1 MKRYRDVDD
10 PKAFDDSKVGQLID
24 KISTCELP
32 KEGED
37 MREIVQQ
44 VQVHRHKKQ
53 SCFKKSNKC
62 RFNFPRFPCR
72 ETLIVKPFSEDPDDL
87 EGTKARKDKCE
98 KIIERVKTA
107 LENVDDENITFDEFL
122 MHYII

>member
-1 MKRYRDVDD
+1 MSQILYICPRFYH
-10 PKAFDDSKVGQLID
+10 L
-24 KISTCELP
+24 
-32 KEGED
+32 
-37 MREIVQQ
+37 
-44 VQVHRHKKQ
+44 
-53 SCFKKSNKC
+53 FKKSNKC

-107 LENVDDENITFDEFL
+107 LENVDDENITFGRNRTLSQQKDIPAEPSTNAA
-122 MHYII
+122 IVEKNPKGNDPN